1 MTPLKDGSIPDA
13 TPGGVKGPLSDTYFY
28 PHLQIDMQGS
38 IAMSH
43 GLTFISYILN
53 ANNEVFGFYNGSS
66 KYVLQREYY
75 KPTYAVGFRWNP
87 SFERR

>member
-1 MTPLKDGSIPDA
+1 
-13 TPGGVKGPLSDTYFY
+13 
-28 PHLQIDMQGS
+28 MQGS